1 MRPKSKTSH
10 TRKNSDSRVSLALVF
25 PNSMKVGLSNLGFQY
40 LWNKFQGSK
49 FFSTERFFATE
60 TLLNNS
66 TGSRMPV
73 SADNQT
79 PLKNF
84 QVIAFSI
91 PFENDYW
98 IVPRMLIN
106 AGIPPFLRDRNSSGP
121 LIIAGGVSVSMNPEV
136 LGDFLNLAFI
146 GETVGDIDEP
156 NGFWRTVAN
165 CFTSNK
171 VLADHEKICENFM
184 NVPGV
189 YVPEAYKFE
198 YRNDGII
205 DQITTLPGFP
215 ESVKAVK
222 RSFLDPSIPIAVI
235 EDTGSQFS
243 GSCLVEINR
252 GCGRGCRFCSGGWT
266 HRPVRHYEYANIREN
281 LAGSIKSKKTVGL
294 VGSDLASHPELLE
307 ILSDIVDRGGT
318 FSLSSI
324 RPEGLNDQV
333 IDLIA
338 RSGQKTA
345 TLAPEVASRRLKE
358 VIGKQIPSERFYE
371 LIEKM
376 VRSGVPNIRFYF
388 MVGLPAETE
397 DDVSQI
403 VEFVL
408 NAREVFVNASRKMG
422 RIGRIGVQ
430 LNAFVPKPWTPF
442 QWVSALPRKDW
453 ERRMKIVKDGLKK
466 LNNVVVRS
474 ESTKSS
480 EIQAVLSR
488 ADRRISRSLVEM
500 ATQGKFNL
508 SCFSE
513 TEPGPAFYSER
524 SREHDEI
531 FPWDVVDHGVSKQTL
546 RAIFE
551 KATSLKKDNQN
562 VLSQY

>member
-1 MRPKSKTSH
+1 MRPKFKTSPAP
-10 TRKNSDSRVSLALVF
+10 KKGDSHVSLALVF
-25 PNSMKVGLSNLGFQY
+25 PNSPKVGLSNLGFQY

-49 FFSTERFFATE
+49 IFSTERFFVTE
-60 TLLNNS
+60 TLLSNS
-66 TGSRMPV
+66 TGSCMPV
-73 SADNQT
+73 SADKQT

-98 IVPRMLIN
+98 IVPKMLIS

-121 LIIAGGVSVSMNPEV
+121 LIIAGGVSVSMNPEA
-136 LGDFLNLAFI
+136 LGDFLDLVFI

-156 NGFWRTVAN
+156 NGFWGTIAN
-165 CFTSNK
+165 CFKSNR
-171 VLADHEKICENFM
+171 VLGDRDKICENFM

-189 YVPEAYKFE
+189 YIPEAYKFE

-205 DQITTLPGFP
+205 SRISTLPGFP

-222 RSFLDPSIPIAVI
+222 RSYLDQSIPIAVI
-235 EDTGSQFS
+235 DDPGTQFS

-281 LAGSIKSKKTVGL
+281 LAGPIKSKKTVGL
-294 VGSDLASHPELLE
+294 IGSDLASHPELLD
-307 ILSDIVDRGGT
+307 ILNDIVDRGGT

-324 RPEGLNDQV
+324 RPEGLSDQV
-333 IDLIA
+333 IGLITK
-338 RSGQKTA
+338 SGQKTA
-345 TLAPEVASRRLKE
+345 TLAPEVASSRLKE
-358 VIGKQIPSERFYE
+358 VIGKQIPSERFFE
-371 LIEKM
+371 LIERM
-376 VRSGVPNIRFYF
+376 VSAGVPNIRFYF
-388 MVGLPAETE
+388 MIGLPTETE
-397 DDVSQI
+397 DDVGQI

-430 LNAFVPKPWTPF
+430 LNPFVPKPWTPF
-442 QWVSALPRKDW
+442 QWVRALPRKEW
-453 ERRMKIVKDGLKK
+453 ERRIKIIRDGLNKV
-466 LNNVVVRS
+466 NNVVVRS
-474 ESTKSS
+474 ESTRSS

-488 ADRRISRSLVEM
+488 ADRRISGSLVKM

-513 TEPGPAFYSER
+513 AEPGPAFYAER
-524 SREHDEI
+524 LREHDEI

-551 KATSLKKDNQN
+551 KAISSKKDK
-562 VLSQY
+562 